1 MSRDELEGLMLMLD
15 GALEPADEAMLRARL
30 VDDPALAEQ
39 WRALQLMQSEL
50 KIGLQAELS
59 PDFTAGVMK
68 KVRQSQQVSPG
79 LMHQLLNFLSRP
91 IAIPIAASAAFALM
105 WAVGMPKPSDNIG
118 LQAPSVAAET
128 SPDDLRFLV
137 PSVCAEGPP
146 LDRPVLTCLCYSS
159 KVTRG
164 AGQNHERSYIPDGL
178 DATVTMF

>member
-128 SPDDLRFLV
+128 SPAKKDFAFSETEIESIDNPTNINVLV
-137 PSVCAEGPP
+137 LAAPGSRNRVIWLSQRNISDEG
-146 LDRPVLTCLCYSS
+146 
-159 KVTRG
+159 
-164 AGQNHERSYIPDGL
+164 
-178 DATVTMF
+178 

>member
-50 KIGLQAELS
+50 KIGLQAKLS

-105 WAVGMPKPSDNIG
+105 WAIGMPKPSDNTG

-128 SPDDLRFLV
+128 SPAKNDFAFSETEIESIDNPTNINVLV
-137 PSVCAEGPP
+137 LAAPGSRNRLIWLSQRNISDEG
-146 LDRPVLTCLCYSS
+146 
-159 KVTRG
+159 
-164 AGQNHERSYIPDGL
+164 
-178 DATVTMF
+178 